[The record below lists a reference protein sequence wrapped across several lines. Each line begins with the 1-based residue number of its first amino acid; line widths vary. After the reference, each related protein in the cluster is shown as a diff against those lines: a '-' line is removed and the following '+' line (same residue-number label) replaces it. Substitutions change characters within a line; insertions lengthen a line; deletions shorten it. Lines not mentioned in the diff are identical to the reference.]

1 VALAVGSEQV
11 NIEAVRLP
19 IHEIAAFLQQ
29 QLGKN
34 LTAYISGV
42 NDPKMVSHWI
52 GRHHIPRDQPQMRLR
67 ESYQAAR
74 LIVSAYGN
82 ETAKAWFYTSN
93 ARLDDQAP
101 AYVLRTATR
110 WEELRFIVP
119 AARAF
124 ADASA

>member
-1 VALAVGSEQV
+1 VKYL
-11 NIEAVRLP
+11 
-19 IHEIAAFLQQ
+19 HEH
-29 QLGKN
+29 LGQKK
-34 LTAYISGV
+34 TAYISGV